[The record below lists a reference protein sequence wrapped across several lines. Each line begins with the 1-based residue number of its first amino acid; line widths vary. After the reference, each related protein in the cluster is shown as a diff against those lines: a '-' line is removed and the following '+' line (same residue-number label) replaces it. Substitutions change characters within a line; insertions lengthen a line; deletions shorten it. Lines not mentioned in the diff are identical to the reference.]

1 MSRKNIVHIT
11 LGKANP
17 ERQNGVNRVVYNLAT
32 SQAKEGHKVAVWGI
46 TKNPTVNFKRREFET
61 ILFLDE
67 RNKFELT
74 IGLRRAIERAPRDTV
89 FHLHG
94 AFLPQLYSVS
104 KHLVKNKHEYIY
116 TPHGAFNGV
125 AMKRS
130 FFKKKIYSFFFEKF
144 IVNHARFVQ
153 AIGHSEIK
161 GTINMF
167 GMDIRVELIPN
178 GQKVKCIKLI
188 DFIGKDESVQF
199 GFVGRLDVQTKGL
212 DLLIQGF
219 SDFIANYEQTAK
231 LHIVGDGPD
240 KDKLISL
247 IQRLNLVEHVEMHG
261 ALFGEKKDA
270 VLESLHYL
278 CLTSRNEGLPGV
290 VLEALASSVPCIVSK
305 ETNMGDY
312 IDQSNSGYC
321 LKENTRQEISEILTR
336 ASEELRNISYIDKT
350 RNARE
355 LVLSTFKWEEI
366 SNQLIQK
373 FYAT

>member
-1 MSRKNIVHIT
+1 MSKKNIVHIT

-17 ERQNGVNRVVYNLAT
+17 ERQNGVNKVVYNLAT
-32 SQAKEGHKVAVWGI
+32 YQAREGHNVTVWGI
-46 TKNPTVNFKRREFET
+46 TKNPVVNFKRREFET
-61 ILFLDE
+61 ILFLDA
-67 RNKFELT
+67 RNIFELT
-74 IGLRRAIERAPRDTV
+74 VELRRAIEHAPKNTV

-94 AFLPQLYSVS
+94 AFLPQLYSVARC
-104 KHLVKNKHEYIY
+104 LVKCKHEYIY
-116 TPHGAFNGV
+116 TPHGAFNGI

-130 FFKKKIYSFFFEKF
+130 SFKKKIYTFLFEKF

-153 AIGHSEIK
+153 AIGRSEIK
-161 GTINMF
+161 GTFNIF
-167 GMDIRVELIPN
+167 GMKIRVELIPN
-178 GQKVKCIKLI
+178 GQKAKRTKLI
-188 DFIGKDESVQF
+188 GFFAKNEPVQF

-219 SDFIANYEQTAK
+219 SDFISNYEQTAK

-240 KDKLISL
+240 KEKLISL
-247 IQRLNLVEHVEMHG
+247 IQSLNLTDHVEMHG
-261 ALFGEKKDA
+261 ALFGEEKDA
-270 VLESLHYL
+270 VMESLHYL

-305 ETNMGDY
+305 ETNMGAY

-321 LKENTRQEISEILTR
+321 LKENTRQELSETLRR
-336 ASEELRNISYIDKT
+336 AAEELRKISYINKA

-373 FYAT
+373 FHAA